1 MRKFCAKQLD
11 TLLVQII
18 IMPNQKLKPLDS
30 ISLTDRVENKLRE
43 YFEEN
48 AFKPGDALPGELEI
62 AEKLKV
68 SRNIVREAL
77 SRLRMLGIIESR
89 PRRGMIMAR
98 PDILGGLERV
108 LNPFILGKDTLN
120 DVFEMRLIL
129 EMGMAEFLYAR
140 KTEEDIAELEAI
152 VAQQKS
158 REEPTK
164 EEEIRFHT
172 KLYDMTGNK
181 TYKRFQ
187 VLLLPLFDH
196 VFMNHKGLKKVSPGH
211 IHHDGLVRVLK
222 NGTVNDFRNA
232 MQIHLGPY
240 FDLTEV

>member
-1 MRKFCAKQLD
+1 MSKR
-11 TLLVQII
+11 
-18 IMPNQKLKPLDS
+18 KLKPLDA

-43 YFEEN
+43 YFQAN
-48 AFKPGDALPGELEI
+48 AFEPGDSLPGELEI
-62 AEKLKV
+62 AENLNV
-68 SRNIVREAL
+68 SRNVVREAL

-108 LNPFILGKDTLN
+108 MNPFILGKDTLN

-140 KTEEDIAELEAI
+140 KTDEDIAELEQI
-152 VAQQKS
+152 VALQKS
-158 REEPTK
+158 IEEPTK

-187 VLLLPLFDH
+187 ILLLPLFDH
-196 VFMNHKGLKKVSPGH
+196 VFVKHKGVTKVPAPGH
-211 IHHDGLVRVLK
+211 IHHDGLVKVLK
-222 NGTVNDFRNA
+222 TGSINDFRDA
-232 MQIHLGPY
+232 MQIHLKPY
-240 FDLTEV
+240 FNLTES

>member
-1 MRKFCAKQLD
+1 MSK
-11 TLLVQII
+11 
-18 IMPNQKLKPLDS
+18 QKLKPLDA

-43 YFEEN
+43 YFQDN

-62 AEKLKV
+62 AENLNV
-68 SRNIVREAL
+68 SRNVVREAL

-120 DVFEMRLIL
+120 DIFEMRLIL

-140 KTEEDIAELEAI
+140 KTDEDIAELEEI
-152 VAQQKS
+152 VAKQKS
-158 REEPTK
+158 IEEPTK
-164 EEEIRFHT
+164 EEEVRFHT

-187 VLLLPLFDH
+187 ILLLPLFDH
-196 VFMNHKGLKKVSPGH
+196 VFVKHKGVKKVPLPGH
-211 IHHDGLVRVLK
+211 IHHDGLVKVLK
-222 NGTVNDFRNA
+222 EGSVNDFRDA
-232 MQIHLGPY
+232 MQIHLRPY
-240 FDLTEV
+240 FNLTEL